1 MELLRM
7 VAQFT
12 KSIEDKWEI
21 DILCLRSIL
30 EQSCVVYH
38 RYSRK
43 YIGAE
48 KSFKKKV
55 VITVTLSK
63 YHENYENVLLRSN
76 IESLSDG
83 RAKFC
88 KTSAIKCMNSGNPRI
103 YDLFSKQKQTWN
115 ETQK

>member
-48 KSFKKKV
+48 KSF
-55 VITVTLSK
+55 
-63 YHENYENVLLRSN
+63 
-76 IESLSDG
+76 
-83 RAKFC
+83 
-88 KTSAIKCMNSGNPRI
+88 
-103 YDLFSKQKQTWN
+103 
-115 ETQK
+115 